1 MDNLAD
7 ESVQQNDSDEIAI
20 TPYSGSKNPEVR
32 GIERDAR
39 KVQRKTI
46 EMVDKTNSNVNH
58 KKRAE
63 EAFMK
68 ALEDFNERQDKLIQ
82 SAEEMVPKNC
92 SKCSCVISNLRD
104 KGCHKKTGVCFTC
117 FTETE
122 QHKVSVAKDEAKSK
136 TLSQIANMDL
146 SDYEEWLFG
155 DEMGQRSLALI
166 IAKLKREGY
175 TYRPW
180 QVSIGAAVCSLDNYN
195 NTELIETRHTIER
208 MPISKIISKMPEDT
222 DGIKKVVETLK
233 NAESFVSSKNVDD
246 KNMYYLAGA
255 GIVASIIPILLR
267 NRG

>member
-1 MDNLAD
+1 
-7 ESVQQNDSDEIAI
+7 
-20 TPYSGSKNPEVR
+20 
-32 GIERDAR
+32 
-39 KVQRKTI
+39 
-46 EMVDKTNSNVNH
+46 
-58 KKRAE
+58 
-63 EAFMK
+63 
-68 ALEDFNERQDKLIQ
+68 
-82 SAEEMVPKNC
+82 
-92 SKCSCVISNLRD
+92 
-104 KGCHKKTGVCFTC
+104 
-117 FTETE
+117 
-122 QHKVSVAKDEAKSK
+122 
-136 TLSQIANMDL
+136 MDL

>member
-68 ALEDFNERQDKLIQ
+68 ALEDFNEKQDKLIQ

-92 SKCSCVISNLRD
+92 SKCRRATRRFMCR
-104 KGCHKKTGVCFTC
+104 
-117 FTETE
+117 
-122 QHKVSVAKDEAKSK
+122 
-136 TLSQIANMDL
+136 
-146 SDYEEWLFG
+146 
-155 DEMGQRSLALI
+155 RSH
-166 IAKLKREGY
+166 R
-175 TYRPW
+175 
-180 QVSIGAAVCSLDNYN
+180 
-195 NTELIETRHTIER
+195 
-208 MPISKIISKMPEDT
+208 
-222 DGIKKVVETLK
+222 
-233 NAESFVSSKNVDD
+233 
-246 KNMYYLAGA
+246 
-255 GIVASIIPILLR
+255 
-267 NRG
+267 